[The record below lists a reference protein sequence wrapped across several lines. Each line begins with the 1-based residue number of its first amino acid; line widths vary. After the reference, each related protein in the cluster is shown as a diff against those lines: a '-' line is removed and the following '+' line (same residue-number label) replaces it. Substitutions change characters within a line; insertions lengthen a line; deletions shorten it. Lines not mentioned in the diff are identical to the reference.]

1 MSGNPHSITLM
12 ACLRSN
18 PLFIRRLADLS
29 HLLKSDQIKQVLKDE
44 HVDTDVFNNEN
55 SLRIAHEV
63 SLLKLRNTEEES
75 YKFYFFLGL
84 LPSGATV

>member
-1 MSGNPHSITLM
+1 M

-84 LPSGATV
+84 LPSGATA

>member
-44 HVDTDVFNNEN
+44 HFDRDVFNNEN
-55 SLRIAHEV
+55 

-84 LPSGATV
+84 LPSGATA